1 MTDAAASLTRL
12 RDELVAA
19 TLPHVP
25 FDGWSERA
33 LARGAADAGHDVTA
47 ARRAFPRGAAQLVE
61 HHGSWADRRML
72 GRLEAMD
79 LGAMRTPERVAA
91 AVRLWLEQSAADR
104 EAIRR
109 ALTFLAQP
117 QHAALGLACLYRTV
131 DAIWYATGDT
141 ATDFNFYTKR
151 ALLAGVFAA
160 TLLYWLDDDSDG
172 SAASWAFLDRRL
184 ADATRAPQWIGRLR
198 ASAARLPNPLRLMR
212 VGRRFE

>member
-1 MTDAAASLTRL
+1 MTDAAAALTRL
-12 RDELVAA
+12 RDELLAA

-47 ARRAFPRGAAQLVE
+47 ARRAFPRGAAQLIE
-61 HHGSWADRRML
+61 HYGRWADRRML
-72 GRLEAMD
+72 DRLEAMD
-79 LGAMRTPERVAA
+79 LGAMRTAERVAA
-91 AVRLWLEQSAADR
+91 AVRLRLEQNAADR

-109 ALTFLAQP
+109 ALGYLAQP

-131 DAIWYATGDT
+131 DAIWYAAGDT

-160 TLLYWLDDDSDG
+160 TLLYWLQDGSDG
-172 SAASWAFLDRRL
+172 SAASWGFLDRRL
-184 ADATRAPQWIGRLR
+184 ADAMRAPRWIGRLR
-198 ASAARLPNPLRLMR
+198 ATAERLPNPLRLMR
-212 VGRRFE
+212 RRFG